1 MDVKLASYVLFVG
14 YNEILTIFI
23 LFSFYTTFSDILQ
36 QFYLAILVNVMYFVE
51 PLGALC

>member
-1 MDVKLASYVLFVG
+1 MDVKLASYVFFVG

-36 QFYLAILVNVMYFVE
+36 QFYFGTYHIVRETNFL
-51 PLGALC
+51 